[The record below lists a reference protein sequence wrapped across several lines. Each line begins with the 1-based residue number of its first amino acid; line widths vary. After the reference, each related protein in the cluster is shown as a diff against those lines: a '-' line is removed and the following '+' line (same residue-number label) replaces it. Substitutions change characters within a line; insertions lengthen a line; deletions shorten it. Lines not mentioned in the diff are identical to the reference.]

1 MEVEGRRVRAY
12 DLGGGQR
19 DIWPD
24 YLVSAGCVVF
34 VVDASDPDRFAE
46 SKAALDVRA
55 PFFFFFTFS
64 FFLFFFFSFFYF
76 FLIFFYFF
84 WSTTDFLKPGPT
96 RDRGPMGCAVRRVR

>member
-55 PFFFFFTFS
+55 PFFLFFTFS
-64 FFLFFFFSFFYF
+64 TFFLL
-76 FLIFFYFF
+76 FLEHHGLFE
-84 WSTTDFLKPGPT
+84 KPGPT